1 MAAVTDT
8 DSQSQHVAHS
18 HSAMRCWSIVNVL
31 CALALSVHWHQAHVG
46 KHVLLINMFDAQNV
60 RVFFVSTQ
68 LRLFFS
74 FALAVVYVHTASVR
88 CTHYILLL
96 FIHTRSMHTSHVAV
110 SGRFSRFSSCSFAI
124 RCRALLGRRVFR
136 SPNCCLFT
144 LGSSARI

>member
-60 RVFFVSTQ
+60 RVFFCFNSTASF
-68 LRLFFS
+68 FFS

-96 FIHTRSMHTSHVAV
+96 FIHMHTSHVAV